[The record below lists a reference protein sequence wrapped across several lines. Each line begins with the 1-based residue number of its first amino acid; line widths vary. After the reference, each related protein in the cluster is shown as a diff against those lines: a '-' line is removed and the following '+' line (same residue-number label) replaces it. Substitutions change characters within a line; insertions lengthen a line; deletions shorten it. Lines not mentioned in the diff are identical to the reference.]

1 MDINPNFARYLK
13 EDGIKKIITQIQNIE
28 YIDLA
33 ENAIKVFIKLILLIL
48 KNKYEDLYIVKINKG
63 FGKNFF

>member
-1 MDINPNFARYLK
+1 MFYININL
-13 EDGIKKIITQIQNIE
+13 KIITQIQNIE

-63 FGKNFF
+63 FGKNFFWNRRSFNSK

>member
-1 MDINPNFARYLK
+1 LDINPNFARYLK